1 MSDSR
6 KLESL
11 ITLYLDPDPKIR
23 DMVQEHLLEYG
34 ESAVPAI
41 DQARSGTKLEE
52 ERDRLSSILYELTFP
67 GLVEEFAHAVSTGV
81 HETQQLEEAV
91 CLLSRLD
98 EPTFRTDW
106 IRRKLDY
113 LAGQVRPSLAGAAN
127 QTERMEI
134 FFRHLFQDLHFQGD
148 RTRYHDPEN
157 GLLHRVIDRRKGIP
171 LTLSLVVLFLAQ
183 RLDLPFH
190 GVNMPIHFLL
200 MFDAR
205 GRRLL
210 IDPFDEGA
218 IITLEQCHTFLR
230 HNKVAPRPEFFEPC
244 PNREILARHLRNLK
258 NSYEMAGDDA
268 RTGRVLQLM
277 SVLSAKRSV
286 G

>member
-1 MSDSR
+1 MSDTR
-6 KLESL
+6 RIESL
-11 ITLYLDPDPKIR
+11 ITLYMDPDPKIR
-23 DMVQEHLLEYG
+23 AVVGERLLEYG

-41 DQARSGTKLEE
+41 DQARSGTRVEE
-52 ERDRLSSILYELTFP
+52 ERARLSSILHELTFP
-67 GLVEEFAHAVSTGV
+67 GLMEEFAQAVSTGL
-81 HETQQLEEAV
+81 HELRDLEEAV

-113 LAGQVRPSLAGAAN
+113 LAGQMSPSLEGVEGR
-127 QTERMEI
+127 TERMEV

-171 LTLSLVVLFLAQ
+171 LTLSLVVLFLAR

-200 MFDAR
+200 MFDAK

-244 PNREILARHLRNLK
+244 PNHQILARHLRNLQ
-258 NSYEMAGDDA
+258 NSYAHVGDTNRLDKV
-268 RTGRVLQLM
+268 RQLM
-277 SVLSAKRSV
+277 IPLSRVPA
-286 G
+286 GG